1 MTKKKSKKKIRKKQ
15 KSIKDGFEQDKE
27 EQENENPKKDAP
39 AQKSEQRS
47 GANRTRKSEAGSRKN
62 SRAVKCPHAQK
73 KTENSLK
80 KKFGNSPFCCLSH
93 FSRALFIMGYTLL
106 ISCKDDTFHRR
117 TVWLHNRREQ
127 FHEARQEVFCPQYTW
142 HRSSHPAG

>member
-1 MTKKKSKKKIRKKQ
+1 MSNRKFTTAEKLSLL
-15 KSIKDGFEQDKE
+15 K
-27 EQENENPKKDAP
+27 
-39 AQKSEQRS
+39 
-47 GANRTRKSEAGSRKN
+47 EAGEKGVTTTLEKHGIYPATYYSW
-62 SRAVKCPHAQK
+62 
-73 KTENSLK
+73 K

-106 ISCKDDTFHRR
+106 ISCKDDTSHRQ

-127 FHEARQEVFCPQYTW
+127 FHEALQEAFCPQYTW

>member
-15 KSIKDGFEQDKE
+15 KSIKDGFEQDQE
-27 EQENENPKKDAP
+27 EQEKENPKKDAP

-73 KTENSLK
+73 KTENSRK
-80 KKFGNSPFCCLSH
+80 KNLRNSPFYYLTEQTIKLLFNIELCNKWGIRYPTA
-93 FSRALFIMGYTLL
+93 FSL
-106 ISCKDDTFHRR
+106 
-117 TVWLHNRREQ
+117 
-127 FHEARQEVFCPQYTW
+127 P
-142 HRSSHPAG
+142 

>member
-15 KSIKDGFEQDKE
+15 KSIKDGFEQDQE
-27 EQENENPKKDAP
+27 EQEKENPKKDAP

-73 KTENSLK
+73 KTENSRK
-80 KKFGNSPFCCLSH
+80 KNLRNSPFYYLTGANYEVIIQYRAVQQMGHKISNCF
-93 FSRALFIMGYTLL
+93 FSAIVAFQLQR
-106 ISCKDDTFHRR
+106 
-117 TVWLHNRREQ
+117 
-127 FHEARQEVFCPQYTW
+127 
-142 HRSSHPAG
+142 